1 MWSNN
6 FSFGLRIERHW
17 CLPAGIVGLTL
28 AALLAVWLSRLSAVC
43 ALPLATLACLQGWRA
58 LRTGGGV
65 SDILVDAAGRIWQ
78 EARTDAELQLTG
90 RPWIVPGVATGFRL
104 ADRDGLTSS
113 IILFRWQL
121 CADTWRRL
129 LVRLRRN

>member
-17 CLPAGIVGLTL
+17 CLPASIVAVTL
-28 AALLAVWLSRLSAVC
+28 AGLLAVWLSGLPGLC
-43 ALPLATLACLQGWRA
+43 ALPLATLTCVQGGRA
-58 LRTGGGV
+58 LRTGCAV
-65 SDILVDAAGRIWQ
+65 SGITVDAAGRIRQ
-78 EARTDAELQLTG
+78 EGRTDSELQLTG
-90 RPWIVPGVATGFRL
+90 RAWIVPGVATGFRL
-104 ADRDGLTSS
+104 TDRDGLTSS
-113 IILFRWQL
+113 IILLRWQL

>member
-17 CLPAGIVGLTL
+17 CLPAGIVVITL
-28 AALLAVWLSRLSAVC
+28 AGLLAIWLSRLPGVC
-43 ALPLATLACLQGWRA
+43 ALPLAALACVQGWCA
-58 LRTGGGV
+58 LRTRCAV
-65 SDILVDAAGRIWQ
+65 SGITMDAAGRIRP
-78 EARTDAELQLTG
+78 EGCADSELQLTG

-104 ADRDGLTSS
+104 TDRDGLTAS
-113 IILFRWQL
+113 IILLRCQL
-121 CADTWRRL
+121 CTDTWRRL